1 MTDFD
6 YDVMQKKRIASG
18 AYHRKGTT
26 NRKGCVLPHELL
38 KPKELKKLNGKI
50 TTVSLMRPITWE
62 RLKGLASDLQ
72 EEYLNTQIRRFGV
85 GLATIGRELFG
96 ISDAA
101 LGNYVRDHELAVISA
116 PPGRQPKAARESW
129 QRWLRSET
137 ITAPSSETANAPQ
150 VTMCEEDFKTPTT
163 EHTTEP
169 EVKPFRAHDFED
181 MFKEMG
187 MEREMTP
194 TLPKE
199 EDDSENVNFYPLT
212 DLNLTLIGTPIDILA
227 TLRMSFPA
235 LLDKD
240 KTYRFQIK
248 ADTFTKRWTTED
260 A

>member
-38 KPKELKKLNGKI
+38 KPKELKKLNGEI
-50 TTVSLMRPITWE
+50 TTVSMTRPITWDQ
-62 RLKGLASDLQ
+62 LKGLALDLQ

-96 ISDAA
+96 VGDATLA
-101 LGNYVRDHELAVISA
+101 NYVRDHELAVISA

-137 ITAPSSETANAPQ
+137 ITAPITETAEKPEINKDP
-150 VTMCEEDFKTPTT
+150 EDFSDVGTCKYDN
-163 EHTTEP
+163 
-169 EVKPFRAHDFED
+169 VKVFRAHDFED
-181 MFKEMG
+181 MFREMG
-187 MEREMTP
+187 MEREQEQEQEQEMTP
-194 TLPKE
+194 TLPR
-199 EDDSENVNFYPLT
+199 EDEDSENVNFYPLT
-212 DLNLTLIGTPIDILA
+212 DLSMTLKGTPVDILT

-240 KTYRFQIK
+240 KSYRFSIK
-248 ADTFTKRWTTED
+248 VDGYVL
-260 A
+260 